1 MNYKMIC
8 RTIGTIVIL
17 EGALMVLPA
26 VCSLCFAEWRCALIF
41 LCSAAAAALAGLA
54 LSAPFRTCDRTIYA
68 REGFVIVGLAWI
80 LMSAAGAVPLMLT
93 GDIPSPVDAFFETV
107 SGLTTTGASIL
118 TDVTALSRGGAFWRS
133 FTHWIGG
140 MGVLVLMMA
149 ILSDSTGRSIHIMR
163 AEMPGP
169 VVDKIV
175 PRVRD
180 TAKILYLMY
189 IGLTLTEVVFLL
201 AGGMSLYEALIHSF
215 GTAGT
220 GGFGIRPDSIGS
232 YSPYIQW
239 VITVFMLLFG
249 VNFNLYYLLLL
260 KRFRRAFRSEEL
272 WIYLG
277 IVAVSVTAV
286 AINIAPVTDGVGK
299 TIRDAAFQVASIVT
313 TTGYSSVDFN
323 LWPGFSRTLI
333 FLLLFVGGCA
343 GSTAGGLK
351 ISRIA
356 ILFKCARRE
365 FRRLLH
371 PRSVAAVR
379 FEGKPLDE
387 GTQTGVMRY
396 FALYSLLLAAVILL
410 IGNEPFDLETNVTAA
425 ISCFNNVG
433 PGLSA
438 VGPMGGYAGYSVFA
452 KLVLSAAMLLGRLE
466 IYPLILTF
474 SPLTWRK
481 R

>member
-8 RTIGTIVIL
+8 RTLGNIVML
-17 EGALMVLPA
+17 EGALMLLPA
-26 VCSLCFAEWRCALIF
+26 VCALCYKEWKVALVF
-41 LCSAAAAALAGLA
+41 LCAAGIAALAGFAVSRL
-54 LSAPFRTCDRTIYA
+54 FHKCDRTIYA

-80 LMSAAGAVPLMLT
+80 LMSLVGAAPLVLC
-93 GDIPSPVDAFFETV
+93 GDIPSPVNAFFETV

-118 TDVTALSRGGAFWRS
+118 TDVTALTHGGAFWRS

-175 PRVRD
+175 PRVKD

-189 IGLTLTEVVFLL
+189 IGLTLSEVVFLL
-201 AGGMSLYEALIHSF
+201 FGGMSLFESLIHAF

-220 GGFGIRPDSIGS
+220 GGFSVRPESIGA

-239 VITVFMLLFG
+239 VVTVFMLLFG

-260 KRFRRAFRSEEL
+260 RRFRSVLRSEEL
-272 WIYLG
+272 HVYAGIYL
-277 IVAVSVTAV
+277 VSTIIIFHNVRGVMGSTA
-286 AINIAPVTDGVGK
+286 DSL
-299 TIRDAAFQVASIVT
+299 RHAAFQVSSILT
-313 TTGYSSVDFN
+313 TTGYSSTDFN
-323 LWPGFSRTLI
+323 LWPGLSRTII
-333 FLLLFVGGCA
+333 FILLFVGGCA

-356 ILFKCARRE
+356 ILFKCIRRE
-365 FRRLLH
+365 LRRLLH
-371 PRSVAAVR
+371 PRSVQAVR

-387 GTQTGVMRY
+387 ATQTGVMRY
-396 FALYSLLLAAVILL
+396 FALYSLLLAATIVLL
-410 IGNEPFDLETNVTAA
+410 GPEPFDLESNITAA
-425 ISCFNNVG
+425 IACFNNVG

-438 VGPMGGYAGYSVFA
+438 VGPAGSYAGYSGFA
-452 KLVLSAAMLLGRLE
+452 KLVLSAAMLFGRLE
-466 IYPLILTF
+466 IYPLLLTF
-474 SPLTWRK
+474 SPLTWRRK
-481 R
+481 